1 MKIPLVQHF
10 KDIEELSKKIKM
22 LDNSKEQAALLKDL
36 KIIKKESLFIFYGF
50 IALFAAYII
59 SAIYI
64 LYKLIKI
71 MTNIYYRRNFLLIS
85 LRYEIDKSVIY
96 RQYFK
101 YLFLYTDVAIIRYA
115 YSL

>member
-1 MKIPLVQHF
+1 
-10 KDIEELSKKIKM
+10 
-22 LDNSKEQAALLKDL
+22 
-36 KIIKKESLFIFYGF
+36 
-50 IALFAAYII
+50 
-59 SAIYI
+59 
-64 LYKLIKI
+64 